1 METHYLVVNSNL
13 RDTSLYPSGNSYTM
27 HLTNPIHDIT
37 RVELVQASV
46 PNVIQNVPD
55 GSDIIQVSNLE
66 NNSLHSFSIPNGF
79 YSASGLGTEIQNAI
93 NPVTG
98 IDVTYLSN
106 EGKYAFLRS
115 NTYSAFDLK
124 PSALL
129 ANLMGFS
136 DTSTR
141 TAVEVSDLSNA
152 TATFPLYA
160 NNDRYRENFFI
171 KSDQLVNL
179 TADNYVYLDINELN
193 NGRMHQAQKIE
204 ANSFSTSASQNNF
217 GPIVLDVSSG
227 GIKHFSETND
237 YIYGVDFYPPISQL
251 SRVTVRWRKT
261 DVTPINF
268 QGLNEN
274 SFILKVTSKF
284 RKDDIAPNLRQKAAA
299 KPRPII
305 LVPKQT

>member
-13 RDTSLYPSGNSYTM
+13 RDTTLYPSGNSYTM
-27 HLTNPIHDIT
+27 HLTNPIHDVT
-37 RVELVQASV
+37 RVELIQASV
-46 PNVIQNVPD
+46 PNVIQNVVD

-66 NNSLHSFSIPNGF
+66 TNSLHSFSIPNGF
-79 YSASGLGTEIQNAI
+79 YSATGLGAEIQNAI
-93 NPVTG
+93 NPVSG

-106 EGKYAFLRS
+106 EGRYAFLRS
-115 NTYSAFDLK
+115 NAYSAFDLK
-124 PSALL
+124 PSATL

-141 TAVEVSDLSNA
+141 TATEVQDLSNT

-160 NNDRYRENFFI
+160 NNDRYRENFFV
-171 KSDQLVNL
+171 KSDQLINL
-179 TADNYVYLDINELN
+179 TADNYVYLYINELN

-204 ANSFSTSASQNNF
+204 INSFSTSASQYNF
-217 GPIVLDVSSG
+217 GPIVMDVSSG

-237 YIYGVDFYPPISQL
+237 YSYGVDFYPPISQL
-251 SRVTVRWRKT
+251 SRVTVRWRKS
-261 DVTPINF
+261 DGSLINF

-274 SFILKVTSKF
+274 SFMLKITSKF
-284 RKDDIAPNLRQKAAA
+284 RKDDIAPNIRQKVA
-299 KPRPII
+299 KHRPIV

>member
-13 RDTSLYPSGNSYTM
+13 RDTTLYPSGNSYTM
-27 HLTNPIHDIT
+27 HMMNPIRDIT
-37 RVELVQASV
+37 RVELIQASV
-46 PNVIQNVPD
+46 PNVIQNVVD
-55 GSDIIQVSNLE
+55 GTDIIQVSNLV

-79 YSASGLGTEIQNAI
+79 YSATGLGAEIQNAI
-93 NPVTG
+93 NPVSG

-106 EGKYAFLRS
+106 EGRYAFLRS
-115 NTYSAFDLK
+115 NAYSAFVLK

-129 ANLMGFS
+129 ANLMGFN

-141 TAVEVSDLSNA
+141 TAVEVQDLSNA

-160 NNDRYRENFFI
+160 NNDRYRENYFI
-171 KSDQLVNL
+171 KSDQLINL

-217 GPIVLDVSSG
+217 GPIVMDVSSG

-237 YIYGVDFYPPISQL
+237 YSYGVDFYPPISQL

-261 DVTPINF
+261 DGSLINF

-274 SFILKVTSKF
+274 SFMLKVTSKF
-284 RKDDIAPNLRQKAAA
+284 RKDDIAPNLRQKAA

>member
-13 RDTSLYPSGNSYTM
+13 RDTTLYPSGNSYTM
-27 HLTNPIHDIT
+27 HMMNPIRDVT
-37 RVELVQASV
+37 RVELIQASV
-46 PNVIQNVPD
+46 PNVIQNVVD
-55 GSDIIQVSNLE
+55 GSNIIQVSNLE
-66 NNSLHSFSIPNGF
+66 TNSLHTFSIPNGF
-79 YSASGLGTEIQNAI
+79 YSATGLGAEIQNAI
-93 NPVTG
+93 NPVSG

-106 EGKYAFLRS
+106 EGRYVFLRS
-115 NTYSAFDLK
+115 SAYSAFDLK

-141 TAVEVSDLSNA
+141 TAVEVQDLSNA
-152 TATFPLYA
+152 AATFPLYA

-179 TADNYVYLDINELN
+179 TADNYVFLDVNELN

-217 GPIVLDVSSG
+217 GPIVMDVSSG

-237 YIYGVDFYPPISQL
+237 YSYGVDFYPPISQL
-251 SRVTVRWRKT
+251 SRITVRWRKS
-261 DVTPINF
+261 DGSLINF

-274 SFILKVTSKF
+274 SFMLKVTSKF
-284 RKDDIAPNLRQKAAA
+284 VKDDIALNLRQKAV